1 MNQQDTPANLLAG
14 TLHGEKSYRPP
25 CICPGGM
32 MNMLT
37 TEAMDLCHTYWPEAH
52 SDPVLMARLGAAPF
66 AAGLFDNIGV
76 PFCMTVEAEAMGRVT
91 AYAISSVE
99 QWDKL
104 SPVSLDRGRAK
115 VVLDA
120 LALIRTQ

>member
-1 MNQQDTPANLLAG
+1 MNQLDTPANLLAG

-52 SDPVLMARLGAAPF
+52 SDPSLMARLAAAPF
-66 AAGLFDNIGV
+66 SAGLFDNIGV
-76 PFCMTVEAEAMGRVT
+76 PFCMTVEAEAMGSAV
-91 AYAISSVE
+91 
-99 QWDKL
+99 DL
-104 SPVSLDRGRAK
+104 GNPG
-115 VVLDA
+115 
-120 LALIRTQ
+120 